1 MECCLIVTCASFS
14 FLHIK
19 KYPNSEKKEFTYK
32 RLTCEEFLIRKT
44 TGETH
49 KVYTILI
56 TNSFP
61 KIDKYLKTGF

>member
-32 RLTCEEFLIRKT
+32 RLTCEEFLICMIYLKRDKLST
-44 TGETH
+44 
-49 KVYTILI
+49 VLFAI
-56 TNSFP
+56 SFP
-61 KIDKYLKTGF
+61 KIDKDLKTGF